1 MRKIY
6 TGLDIASDGIKIV
19 FSELFNNKFHVLAS
33 TSVSDAGIKKGLI
46 VNREKTV
53 EALDNAIKNIE
64 STIGIRIDE
73 AVVTIPSN
81 DRKLSVVSGTTNI
94 IDNEVTGEDIMNCL
108 SEASIN
114 RVEPGYELVTSIPIA
129 FEVDGVSNISN
140 PRGRVGNKLTA
151 KAVMVTVPKENL
163 FSVLE
168 VCSLCGVEAKDAI
181 FRTIGDYYETKAKDI
196 DREIGA
202 IVNIGS
208 DIIDVSIF
216 NKGIII
222 KNDIINL
229 GSKNIDKDIS
239 YVYGVNLNVAEDL
252 KDNFSVCSR
261 KYADSNDV
269 IDINLTD
276 TEMIKINQYE
286 LSEVVEA
293 RVTELLKLAKKS
305 INNLTNRKISYIIV
319 TGSITE
325 LTGFSYVVENVL
337 GINSSTLNITTLGI
351 RNNKFSSAIGIIK
364 YYYDKLKLRDINSTM
379 IEEEKLDNLMSNKKN
394 LLTANNDTFVSK
406 IFDYFTSN

>member
-6 TGLDIASDGIKIV
+6 TGIDIASDGIKIV
-19 FSELFNNKFHVLAS
+19 VSELFNNKFHVLAS
-33 TSVSDAGIKKGLI
+33 TSVEDSGIKKGLI

-53 EALDNAIKNIE
+53 EALDTAIKNIE
-64 STIGIRIDE
+64 STIGLRIEE
-73 AVVTIPSN
+73 AVVTIPTN
-81 DRKLSVVSGTTNI
+81 DRYLTVVSGTTKI
-94 IDNEVTGEDIMNCL
+94 LGEEVTGEDIMNCL
-108 SEASIN
+108 SEASID
-114 RVEPGYELVTSIPIA
+114 RVPQGYELVTSIPIT
-129 FEVDGVSNISN
+129 FEVDGVTNISN
-140 PRGRVGNKLTA
+140 PRGRRGEYLTA
-151 KAVMVTVPKENL
+151 KAVMITVPKENL

-181 FRTIGDYYETKAKDI
+181 FRTIGDYYETKGKDT

-208 DIIDVSIF
+208 DIIDVAIF

-222 KNDIINL
+222 KSDIINL

-239 YVYGVNLNVAEDL
+239 YVYGVGLDVAKDL

-269 IDINLTD
+269 IDINLTQKE
-276 TEMIKINQYE
+276 TIKINQYE

-325 LTGFSYVVENVL
+325 LTGFSYVVENIL

-351 RNNKFSSAIGIIK
+351 RNNKYSSAIGSIK
-364 YYYDKLKLRDINSTM
+364 YYYDKLKLRDINLTM
-379 IEEEKLDNLMSNKKN
+379 FTEEKLDNLMNNKKN
-394 LLTANNDTFVSK
+394 MLTANNDTFVSK
-406 IFDYFTSN
+406 IFDYFTGN

>member
-6 TGLDIASDGIKIV
+6 TGIDIASDGIKIV
-19 FSELFNNKFHVLAS
+19 VSELFNNKFHVLAS

-53 EALDNAIKNIE
+53 EALDNAVKNIE
-64 STIGIRIDE
+64 ATIGIRIEE
-73 AVVTIPSN
+73 AVVTIPTN
-81 DRKLSVVSGTTNI
+81 DRKLSVVSGTTKI
-94 IDNEVTGEDIMNCL
+94 IGNEVTGEDIMNCL
-108 SEASIN
+108 SEASID
-114 RVEPGYELVTSIPIA
+114 RVEAGYELVTSIPIT

-140 PRGRVGNKLTA
+140 PRGRIGDVLTV

-168 VCSLCGVEAKDAI
+168 VCSLCGIEAKDAI
-181 FRTIGDYYETKAKDI
+181 FRTIGDYYETKGKDT

-379 IEEEKLDNLMSNKKN
+379 IEEEKLDSLMSNKKN

>member
-6 TGLDIASDGIKIV
+6 TGIDIASDGIKIV
-19 FSELFNNKFHVLAS
+19 VSELFNNKFHVLAS

-46 VNREKTV
+46 VNREKAV
-53 EALDNAIKNIE
+53 EALDSAVKNIE
-64 STIGIRIDE
+64 ATIGFRIQE
-73 AVVTIPSN
+73 AVVTIPTN
-81 DRKLSVVSGTTNI
+81 DRKLSVVSGTTRI
-94 IDNEVTGEDIMNCL
+94 IGDEVTGEDIMNCL
-108 SEASIN
+108 SEASIDK
-114 RVEPGYELVTSIPIA
+114 VEPGYELVTSIPIT
-129 FEVDGVSNISN
+129 FEVDGVTNITN
-140 PRGRVGNKLTA
+140 PRRRSGEILTV

-168 VCSLCGVEAKDAI
+168 VCSLCGIEAKDAI
-181 FRTIGDYYETKAKDI
+181 FRTIGDYYETKGKDT

-208 DIIDVSIF
+208 DIIDIAIF

-222 KNDIINL
+222 KSDVINL

-239 YVYGVNLNVAEDL
+239 YVYGVNLDVAEDL

-269 IDINLTD
+269 IDINLTN
-276 TEMIKINQYE
+276 TETIKINQYE

-293 RVTELLKLAKKS
+293 RVTELLKLSKKS

-319 TGSITE
+319 TGSISE
-325 LTGFSYVVENVL
+325 LTGFGYVVENVL
-337 GINSSTLNITTLGI
+337 GMNSSTLNITTLGI
-351 RNNKFSSAIGIIK
+351 RNNKYSSVSGIIK
-364 YYYDKLKLRDINSTM
+364 YYHEKLKFRDKGSRMFNEEQ
-379 IEEEKLDNLMSNKKN
+379 IEEMLNNKKN
-394 LLTANNDTFVSK
+394 IKKTTNDTIVSK
-406 IFDYFTSN
+406 VFGYFIGN